1 MSSRRRP
8 IGNRQGASLE
18 PDATRKE
25 DRDEIYEEH
34 GAAVIK
40 NFARIDGG
48 IIMQGVQADCGW
60 TIRIS
65 EETGKMSASVA
76 GGQVGFILFGAC
88 TAL

>member
-1 MSSRRRP
+1 M
-8 IGNRQGASLE
+8 
-18 PDATRKE
+18 
-25 DRDEIYEEH
+25 
-34 GAAVIK
+34 IK

-76 GGQVGFILFGAC
+76 GEQVGFILFGAC